1 MQSGKN
7 NITKIKDVIENILP
21 GARVVMFGSRARG
34 EEHAGSDY
42 DLLVIVKTS
51 LENQQRLYFQA
62 RVRKALADH
71 NILAD
76 ILIQSETQVEL
87 KKQLPGHI
95 VGSAIRE
102 GIRV

>member
-1 MQSGKN
+1 M
-7 NITKIKDVIENILP
+7 
-21 GARVVMFGSRARG
+21 
-34 EEHAGSDY
+34 
-42 DLLVIVKTS
+42 
-51 LENQQRLYFQA
+51 
-62 RVRKALADH
+62 RKALADH

-87 KKQLPGHI
+87 KKHFPGHI